1 MTIAFDGVTKLAT
14 LSGGTT
20 TLTGPELWSRW
31 VDWVATSDNSKYP
44 IALSQIGGDEISAG
58 KYLGVTFFLENGW
71 KIRPYEGNHT
81 LTITGN
87 IFSRDGSSPV
97 AHTIGD
103 YNVTVNM
110 STSNLVDTIATSGGG
125 GSSLTAAEIA
135 TAVWDRMNA
144 LHMNT
149 GSFGEVISMVK
160 ATGDTNFSQLVDVN
174 AKLDAA
180 TLVIQTLLKYE
191 NNRTRI
197 DQTAKTMTVYD
208 TDGTTILKVFD
219 LKDFAGQPSI
229 TQVAERVPR

>member
-14 LSGGTT
+14 LSSGTT
-20 TLTGPELWSRW
+20 TLTVPELWSRW

-44 IALSQIGGDEISAG
+44 IALAQIGGDEISAG

-87 IFSRDGSSPV
+87 LFSRDGSSPV

-110 STSNLVDTIATSGGG
+110 STSNLVDTISTSGGG

-149 GSFGEVISMVK
+149 GSFGEAISMTK
-160 ATGDTNFSQLVDVN
+160 ATGDANFSQLVDVN

-197 DQTAKTMTVYD
+197 DQTAKTMTIYD